1 MSHGWIDRRK
11 EIPPRD
17 IDSCRD
23 YRLSAPAAAR
33 LPHRVAEPPGRRT
46 ACRPCRSGHIVAD
59 VPARPLGRDR
69 RRRFLYHCSLDVAWR
84 GLVTYFYE
92 SRSCQVTGSF
102 GRAFLRSC
110 QSNRPPSRSPSRP
123 PTQERGPRRRPS
135 SDDPDAGSDRHRSP
149 TRAGGFVVAGAVA
162 PTATS
167 IRVGT
172 IRTEH
177 QRLLREAWKR
187 APLLHFGSRVNPVRN
202 SGRSHQLVGLATL
215 RLPYPQTP
223 ICFSCAPSGGS
234 PVSR

>member
-1 MSHGWIDRRK
+1 MTGF
-11 EIPPRD
+11 
-17 IDSCRD
+17 CR
-23 YRLSAPAAAR
+23 
-33 LPHRVAEPPGRRT
+33 
-46 ACRPCRSGHIVAD
+46 
-59 VPARPLGRDR
+59 
-69 RRRFLYHCSLDVAWR
+69 
-84 GLVTYFYE
+84 
-92 SRSCQVTGSF
+92 
-102 GRAFLRSC
+102 RAFLCSC

-123 PTQERGPRRRPS
+123 PTQERGPRRQPS
-135 SDDPDAGSDRHRSP
+135 PDDPDAGSERHRSP

-215 RLPYPQTP
+215 RLPSDLQR
-223 ICFSCAPSGGS
+223 FELRALRRSRAPSAWPGPVAALPAWPS
-234 PVSR
+234 PHGAAHRGPGTVPRRT